1 MSFAGYNR
9 HMETIES
16 SELTVELSSFSAA
29 VHSVYVKRQGRYVTL
44 RLPDEKLH
52 SYDPS
57 YSGNTIFPY
66 AGRIKKAV
74 WKGVKLDGNDGCNS
88 LHGGFSAHEA
98 CFDLLDKSRVHALYH
113 LYRKA
118 GEDCLPCARD
128 YFVRYEVKDSTLLIR
143 HSMSAALPVLCD
155 TTCHLY
161 FNLDGSDTV
170 DNHFIRLESGEMVV
184 NDSEHCGKEIIKTE
198 GTVFDL
204 CGGKLLGS
212 VIHCEELSF
221 SRGLNNAYILKEG
234 SSLQLSAGG
243 IKLTAASDSPAVV
256 LYSGGYLERPF
267 SFLAVEF
274 QGIPINSMREE
285 WKEYERNFAFTFS
298 SCE

>member
-1 MSFAGYNR
+1 MAFAGYNR
-9 HMETIES
+9 HMDVIES
-16 SELTVELSSFSAA
+16 SELAVELSSFSAA
-29 VHSVYVKRQGRYVTL
+29 VHSLYVKRPGRYVTL
-44 RLPDEKLH
+44 RLPDERLH
-52 SYDPS
+52 MDDPS
-57 YSGNTIFPY
+57 YSGNTVFPY
-66 AGRIKKAV
+66 AGRIKGAV
-74 WKGVKLDGNDGCNS
+74 WKGMKLDRNDGCNS
-88 LHGGFSAHEA
+88 LHGGFPAHKA
-98 CFDLLDKSRVHALYH
+98 CFDLLEKSRFHALYH
-113 LYRKA
+113 IHRNT
-118 GEDCLPCARD
+118 GEDGLSCERD
-128 YFVRYEVKDSTLLIR
+128 YFVRYEVKDGTLLIR
-143 HSMSAALPVLCD
+143 HMMSASLPVLCD

-161 FNLDGSDTV
+161 FNLDGSRTV
-170 DNHFIRLESGEMVV
+170 DNHLIKLESDEMVI
-184 NDSEHCGKEIIKTE
+184 NDSEHCGKGIIKTG

-204 CGGKLLGS
+204 SGGKRLDS
-212 VIHCEELSF
+212 VIHCDELSF

-256 LYSGGYLERPF
+256 LYSGGYLEQPF

>member
-1 MSFAGYNR
+1 MAFAGYNR
-9 HMETIES
+9 HMDVIES
-16 SELTVELSSFSAA
+16 SELAVELSSFSAA

-66 AGRIKKAV
+66 AGRIKGAL
-74 WKGVKLDGNDGCNS
+74 WKGMQLDRNDGNNS
-88 LHGGFSAHEA
+88 LHGGFCAHEA
-98 CFDLLDKSRVHALYH
+98 CFDLLEKSRFHV
-113 LYRKA
+113 LYRIHINE
-118 GEDCLPCARD
+118 GEDCLLCARD
-128 YFVRYEVKDSTLLIR
+128 YFVRYEVKGNTLLIK

-161 FNLDGSDTV
+161 FNLDGSNTV
-170 DNHFIRLESGEMVV
+170 DNHFIRLESNEMVV

-212 VIHCEELSF
+212 VIHCDELSF

-243 IKLTAASDSPAVV
+243 MKLSAVSDSPAVV

-285 WKEYERNFAFTFS
+285 WKDYERNFAFTFS
-298 SCE
+298 FCE

>member
-1 MSFAGYNR
+1 MAFAGYNR
-9 HMETIES
+9 HMDVIES
-16 SELTVELSSFSAA
+16 SELAVELSSFSAA

-118 GEDCLPCARD
+118 GEDCR
-128 YFVRYEVKDSTLLIR
+128 TLHATSRCTL
-143 HSMSAALPVLCD
+143 ALPLPKAAQGHPRQKETKRD
-155 TTCHLY
+155 KRKQRSHKMW
-161 FNLDGSDTV
+161 NL
-170 DNHFIRLESGEMVV
+170 L
-184 NDSEHCGKEIIKTE
+184 
-198 GTVFDL
+198 
-204 CGGKLLGS
+204 
-212 VIHCEELSF
+212 
-221 SRGLNNAYILKEG
+221 
-234 SSLQLSAGG
+234 
-243 IKLTAASDSPAVV
+243 
-256 LYSGGYLERPF
+256 
-267 SFLAVEF
+267 
-274 QGIPINSMREE
+274 
-285 WKEYERNFAFTFS
+285 
-298 SCE
+298 